1 MKYPKRYFYG
11 LSEYGKKLR
20 KKELDYRRTHG
31 TFSLG
36 KSDKLVK
43 PKKSKWTKNFH
54 KEYPGVKFD
63 TVILSN
69 VTRIPKNILNE
80 VFNRGRRA
88 WQTGGSRPGVTAN
101 QWGIARV
108 YKFILVTRK
117 GYKTTKY
124 DPNSNLRR
132 KVYSK

>member
-1 MKYPKRYFYG
+1 MKYPKRYFTG

-20 KKELDYRRTHG
+20 RKELDTRRKYK
-31 TFSLG
+31 TFKLG
-36 KSDKLVK
+36 KSDTLVK
-43 PKKSKWTKNFH
+43 PKKSKWTRNFH
-54 KEYPGVKFD
+54 REYPGVKFN
-63 TVILSN
+63 TLVLSN
-69 VTRIPKNILNE
+69 VTRIPKNILNT

-88 WQTGGSRPGVTAN
+88 WQTGGSRPGVTAD

-117 GYKTTKY
+117 GYKTTRY

-132 KVYSK
+132 KVLTK